1 MDGCGK
7 GAMTSATFAGPR
19 RCLRPAVAHLAT
31 APPAA
36 AAGASAS
43 IATYLSE
50 QKPAATAPAESEKSE
65 KSKLGS
71 RG

>member
-1 MDGCGK
+1 
-7 GAMTSATFAGPR
+7 MTNASFAGPR
-19 RCLRPAVAHLAT
+19 RRLRPAITHPAT
-31 APPAA
+31 APPVA